1 MEATAPIGSS
11 CCCSRGCLPLS
22 PWGARAV
29 ARGAARN
36 LPACLPASACLVIFV
51 DLFELHGFFSAREV
65 CTQVDELGTGDV
77 PWADTTIVAPTLL
90 RLGEEGLRLGAQYAW
105 QWCAPTRGSLLSGR
119 FPMHTGYTGGGMPG
133 DGEGMELKWPLLP
146 AELKAAG
153 CEPIAPRFAGPI
165 GC

>member
-1 MEATAPIGSS
+1 MKQREN
-11 CCCSRGCLPLS
+11 C
-22 PWGARAV
+22 
-29 ARGAARN
+29 